1 MKVLVIGD
9 EHTYGY
15 GLSGGKLSYLGHFI
29 RQVSR
34 AGQEISIE
42 AYAHLTM
49 PQLASTL
56 AQLPLNRYDLII
68 LQFNHS
74 LLQPANVGSLTT
86 QRIVTPV
93 LPYPLALPK
102 VTTRPKFRERFNAF
116 KTVLLS
122 LIWPPYGLTGISAL
136 LKQLRPYRHNVLLLT
151 PLPRQAWINRWLQK
165 RSRTILLKE
174 ADKQLFSVFDSDL
187 VIRPREEYFL
197 PDDPE
202 HLSPVSH
209 ELLGRVLFDF
219 YQSAPT
225 IVTIQSVRRGQ
236 E

>member
-29 RQVSR
+29 RHISR
-34 AGQEISIE
+34 TGQDVSIE

-49 PQLASTL
+49 PQISSTL
-56 AQLPLNRYDLII
+56 ARLPLNRYDLII

-74 LLQPANVGSLTT
+74 LLQSTRTASSSI
-86 QRIVTPV
+86 QRVAMPMLPHPLV
-93 LPYPLALPK
+93 LEK
-102 VTTRPKFRERFNAF
+102 STTRATFLQRLKAL
-116 KTVLLS
+116 KTALFS
-122 LIWPPYGLTGISAL
+122 MAWPPYGLAGIAAL

-151 PLPRQAWINRWLQK
+151 PLPHRTWVSRWLQTQ
-165 RSRTILLKE
+165 SREVLLQE
-174 ADKQLFSVFDSDL
+174 ADKQLFSVFDADS
-187 VIRPREEYFL
+187 VIQLREEYFL
-197 PDDPE
+197 PNDPE
-202 HLSPVSH
+202 HLSAVSH

-225 IVTIQSVRRGQ
+225 IVTIQSVRREQ

>member
-29 RQVSR
+29 RQVSQM
-34 AGQEISIE
+34 GQDISVE

-49 PQLASTL
+49 PQISFTL

-74 LLQPANVGSLTT
+74 LLQPAGATT
-86 QRIVTPV
+86 SAEPFAAMPV
-93 LPYPLALPK
+93 LPYPLSLAKP
-102 VTTRPKFRERFNAF
+102 TARPTFRDKFNAF
-116 KTVLLS
+116 KTALLS
-122 LIWPPYGLTGISAL
+122 MIWPTYGLTAISAL
-136 LKQLRPYRHNVLLLT
+136 LKQLRPYRHNILLLT
-151 PLPRQAWINRWLQK
+151 PLPHRTWVSQWLQK
-165 RSRTILLKE
+165 RSRIALLNE
-174 ADKQLFSVFDSDL
+174 ADKQLFSVFDSDS
-187 VIRPREEYFL
+187 VIQLREEYFL
-197 PDDPE
+197 PNDPE
-202 HLSPVSH
+202 HLSAVSH

-225 IVTIQSVRRGQ
+225 IVTVQSIRR

>member
-15 GLSGGKLSYLGHFI
+15 GLPGGKLSYLGHFI

-68 LQFNHS
+68 LQCNHS
-74 LLQPANVGSLTT
+74 LLQPASVDMLTT
-86 QRIVTPV
+86 QRTVTPV

-102 VTTRPKFRERFNAF
+102 VTTRSKFQERFKAF
-116 KTVLLS
+116 KTLLLS

-151 PLPRQAWINRWLQK
+151 PLPHQTWINRWLQK
-165 RSRTILLKE
+165 RSRAVLMKE
-174 ADKQLFSVFDSDL
+174 ADKQLFSVFDSDS

>member
-29 RQVSR
+29 RHISR
-34 AGQEISIE
+34 TGQDISVE

-49 PQLASTL
+49 PQIALTL
-56 AQLPLNRYDLII
+56 AQLPLDRYDLII
-68 LQFNHS
+68 LQFNHN
-74 LLQPANVGSLTT
+74 LLQSTKNDLSGMPRVAMP
-86 QRIVTPV
+86 I
-93 LPYPLALPK
+93 LPHPLALEKPK
-102 VTTRPKFRERFNAF
+102 VHVTFLNRLKAL
-116 KTVLLS
+116 KTALLS
-122 LIWPPYGLTGISAL
+122 MVWPPYGLAGISAL

-151 PLPRQAWINRWLQK
+151 PLPHRTWVSRWLQRQS
-165 RSRTILLKE
+165 RSILLEE
-174 ADKQLFSVFDSDL
+174 ADQQIFSVFDADS
-187 VIRPREEYFL
+187 VIQLREEYFL
-197 PDDPE
+197 PNDPE
-202 HLSPVSH
+202 HLSAVSH

-225 IVTIQSVRRGQ
+225 IVTVQSVRREQ